1 MIPVRNMDGNAL
13 KVIADDTMN
22 LSERRS
28 TADVRTTIDCVVVVV
43 PAIVVVVPAIA
54 VVVPAI
60 AVVVSAIVV
69 VVTAIAVVVPAIAV
83 VVSAIMVVVPAIA
96 VVAPAIAVVVP
107 AIVVVFIVDVV
118 IDAAKVALQVL
129 THVAQPVVA
138 LAPAKWSITH
148 RMPGM
153 HSRTQAG
160 ELASLL
166 HAFLAFTTFLPSVLT
181 G

>member
-1 MIPVRNMDGNAL
+1 MDGNTL
-13 KVIADDTMN
+13 EVIDDDITI
-22 LSERRS
+22 EC
-28 TADVRTTIDCVVVVV
+28 DVIIVVVDAMVVGNVVVVV
-43 PAIVVVVPAIA
+43 GG
-54 VVVPAI
+54 
-60 AVVVSAIVV
+60 
-69 VVTAIAVVVPAIAV
+69 
-83 VVSAIMVVVPAIA
+83 
-96 VVAPAIAVVVP
+96 
-107 AIVVVFIVDVV
+107 
-118 IDAAKVALQVL
+118 AKVALQAL

>member
-1 MIPVRNMDGNAL
+1 MDGNTP
-13 KVIADDTMN
+13 KVIADDIN
-22 LSERRS
+22 LAERIS
-28 TADVRTTIDCVVVVV
+28 LSIADDRTIIECVVVVV
-43 PAIVVVVPAIA
+43 PAIAVVVAAIAVVVAAIVVVVPAIA

-69 VVTAIAVVVPAIAV
+69 VVPAIAV
-83 VVSAIMVVVPAIA
+83 VVG
-96 VVAPAIAVVVP
+96 
-107 AIVVVFIVDVV
+107 VDVV
-118 IDAAKVALQVL
+118 IDGAKVALHVL
-129 THVAQPVVA
+129 THVVQPVVA